1 MLKIIGLCGGSGS
14 GKGTVSKLFAEL
26 GVQCVD
32 ADAVY
37 REITSADSPCL
48 RVLTDRYGKRI
59 LNTDG
64 GLDRRKLSEIV
75 FLSDNSQNERE
86 ALNSITHKFVIDRID
101 GIISEK
107 RKLGITAF
115 LVDAPLLFESGY
127 NKKCDIIIAVIAD
140 EDVRMSRI
148 IARDGIGK
156 KEAMARIRSQHSNE
170 YLINNSQYIIF
181 NNTSEI
187 LTLKKQVT
195 EIAKKINIIG
205 ET

>member
-1 MLKIIGLCGGSGS
+1 MKIIGLCGGSGS

-26 GVQCVD
+26 GVQCID

-48 RVLTDRYGKRI
+48 RALTDRYGKSI
-59 LNTDG
+59 LNTGG

-75 FLSDNSQNERE
+75 FLSDNSKNERE

-107 RKLGITAF
+107 EKLGITAF

-127 NKKCDIIIAVIAD
+127 NEKCDIIIAVIAD
-140 EDVRMSRI
+140 EDIRMSRI
-148 IARDGIGK
+148 IERDGISQ
-156 KEAMARIRSQHSNE
+156 KEAVARIRSQHSNE

-187 LTLKKQVT
+187 LTLKKQVI
-195 EIAKKINIIG
+195 EIAKEINIIG
-205 ET
+205 EL